1 MNKFILYFV
10 VLFHMVAILGCK
22 KIQNEQKE
30 NDNKSY
36 INDFELSQ
44 KNSLNET
51 LVKITSPKAVID
63 PNSNDIEIFDNLIKI
78 IDKDGEDD
86 IEVKS
91 NNSIL
96 NNSSNLIRVFNNVNI
111 SLVTNENYYVTTES
125 FIWDLNS
132 SHINLN
138 SPLYINLDNTNIR
151 SSSGSYN
158 INSNLLKINNNIFK
172 RKIISSEG
180 KEKYQIEVSSD
191 IAKWFKKENILEFT
205 SNNKQ
210 VETTIKFLT
219 VK

>member
-1 MNKFILYFV
+1 
-10 VLFHMVAILGCK
+10 MVAILGCK

-30 NDNKSY
+30 IDNKSY

-63 PNSNDIEIFDNLIKI
+63 ANSNDIEIFDNLIKI

>member
-10 VLFHMVAILGCK
+10 VSFHIVAILGCQ

-30 NDNKSY
+30 IDNKSY

-78 IDKDGEDD
+78 IDKDGEED

-96 NNSSNLIRVFNNVNI
+96 NNSSNFIKVFNNVNI
-111 SLVTNENYYVTTES
+111 SLVTNENYYITTES

-158 INSNLLKINNNIFK
+158 INSSLLKINNNIFK

>member
-30 NDNKSY
+30 IDNKSY

-63 PNSNDIEIFDNLIKI
+63 ANSNDIEIFDNLIKI

>member
-10 VLFHMVAILGCK
+10 VSFHIVAILGCQ

-30 NDNKSY
+30 IDNKSY

-63 PNSNDIEIFDNLIKI
+63 ANSNDIEIFDNLIKI

-158 INSNLLKINNNIFK
+158 INSSLLKINNNIFK
-172 RKIISSEG
+172 RKILSSEG

-210 VETTIKFLT
+210 VETTINFLT